1 MAAVY
6 SFLAA
11 LFVMVGGCLYITGA
25 LDGIL
30 QKTKRKHYLNHHYLP
45 SDSFGR

>member
-1 MAAVY
+1 
-6 SFLAA
+6 
-11 LFVMVGGCLYITGA
+11 MVGGCLYITGIL

-30 QKTKRKHYLNHHYLP
+30 QKTKRKHYLKHPYLL